1 MTRAIVIAAAL
12 TLAAGSTARGAE
24 PAASGVE
31 IGARLGYAFSAG
43 HLGAPPNGTDNPL
56 GDYVGGQVPIWLDA
70 GYRFNRDLYLGA
82 YFSYGFGVVNDDRQ
96 GLCRNANVDCSASD
110 LRLGLMG
117 RVHLP
122 PVAQLAPWLGLG
134 IGYEWGSFSLQQSAI
149 GSTTTDSGWSGFEF
163 ANLQAGADYK
173 IANVGKGVVIGPFV
187 SVSIGQFRQIST
199 TTTTGNNET
208 TNDQDLAKTSLHEW
222 ILIGARVAF
231 AP

>member
-12 TLAAGSTARGAE
+12 TLAAGSTARGGE
-24 PAASGVE
+24 QSASGIE

-56 GDYVGGQVPIWLDA
+56 GDYVGGQVPVWLDA
-70 GYRFNRDLYLGA
+70 GYRFNHDLYLGA

-117 RVHLP
+117 RLHLP
-122 PVAQLAPWLGLG
+122 PIAQLSPWLGLG
-134 IGYEWGSFSLQQSAI
+134 IGYEWGSFSLQQSAV
-149 GSTTTDSGWSGFEF
+149 GSTDTDSGWSGFEL
-163 ANLQAGADYK
+163 ANLQLGADYK
-173 IANVGKGVVIGPFV
+173 LAPKIAIGPFL
-187 SVSIGQFRQIST
+187 SVSIGQFRHLST
-199 TTTTGNNET
+199 TMAIGNNTGT
-208 TNDQDLAKTSLHEW
+208 TDQDLAKTSLHEW

>member
-12 TLAAGSTARGAE
+12 TLAAGSTARAAE
-24 PAASGVE
+24 QATSGIE

-43 HLGAPPNGTDNPL
+43 HLGAPPNGSDNPL
-56 GDYVGGQVPIWLDA
+56 GDYVGGQVPVWLDA
-70 GYRFNRDLYLGA
+70 GYRFNHDLYLGA

-96 GLCRNANVDCSASD
+96 ALCRNVNVDCSASD

-117 RVHLP
+117 RFHLP
-122 PVAQLAPWLGLG
+122 PVAQLSPWLGLG
-134 IGYEWGSFSLQQSAI
+134 IGYEWGSFSLQSAV
-149 GSTTTDSGWSGFEF
+149 GNTNTDTDSGWSGFEF
-163 ANLQAGADYK
+163 ANLQLGADYK
-173 IANVGKGVVIGPFV
+173 IAQKIALGPFG
-187 SVSIGQFRQIST
+187 SVSIGQFRHLST
-199 TTTTGNNET
+199 TNTVGNNAT